1 MGETIEALGIYWPKL
16 IAQTINFSIVLFV
29 LWRWAYQ
36 PILALLEQRRVQI
49 ADSVANAQKIKEEL
63 AQTETA
69 RQAILNQANVQANQL
84 IVEARAAAVR
94 VQEVETQK
102 AIAAAEQIISKARE
116 ATALDQAR
124 MMTELKREIGRL
136 VVETTAQVAGKV
148 LTADDQRRLIEE
160 TNQQLAA

>member
-63 AQTETA
+63 AQTEAA

-136 VVETTAQVAGKV
+136 VVETTARVAGKV